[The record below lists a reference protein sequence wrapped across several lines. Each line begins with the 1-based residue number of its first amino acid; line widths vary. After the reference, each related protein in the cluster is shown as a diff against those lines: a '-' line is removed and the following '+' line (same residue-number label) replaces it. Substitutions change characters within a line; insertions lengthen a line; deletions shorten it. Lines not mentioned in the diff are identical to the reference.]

1 MCGHEQ
7 GQSAPSIHPRPS
19 SGLSDPRWP
28 SSSLLLYVFTSNL
41 KTVVAVQEEQSF
53 LHLGELCAD
62 EVVELDLQRRLLS
75 WIKKK
80 YDCCSARL
88 NLELTPQIDNS
99 VFRNTR
105 LMISEVNSLLLILSA
120 RRCKYQARVLRIDRM
135 ASVQAMCNRRNFSV

>member
-1 MCGHEQ
+1 M
-7 GQSAPSIHPRPS
+7 
-19 SGLSDPRWP
+19 
-28 SSSLLLYVFTSNL
+28 
-41 KTVVAVQEEQSF
+41 QEEQSF

-99 VFRNTR
+99 VFQKHQAHDIGGEFTATDSFCKKVQ
-105 LMISEVNSLLLILSA
+105 ISSLSLE
-120 RRCKYQARVLRIDRM
+120 D
-135 ASVQAMCNRRNFSV
+135 